1 MLQPLMIDGRPHWE
15 ASFPEELWPSFEEFR
30 NFLAIVWHHLGLP
43 APTEAQYEIAHR
55 LQFGYDTAEAEELE
69 KHKLVSLFENPREDI
84 VRCFRGAGKSYITS
98 AFAIW
103 RLKRNPRDE
112 KILVVSAAGSK
123 AKEFVSQT
131 KGIIA
136 SMPILQWLIDGPREK
151 GAARRDQADQFDVSS
166 SSLSQSYSVAA
177 RGITSQITGSRA
189 TLLIADDIEVEK
201 NSLTEEARQRIVRVV
216 QSDFVPITKTE
227 HGKGDIILLGTP
239 QTEESIYN
247 VLVKSMQFRTFT
259 IPVRYPARDKLKNYI
274 LRDEETGEDVNILA
288 PYLTRK
294 NDKGL
299 LPYGGVTDTRFGHD
313 EMVKIESKGRAT
325 YALQYMLDT
334 SLSDAERYPLRQFDL
349 VVFSTNPVKAPLQVQ
364 WGRDSDKKNQIRDIS
379 NLGFSGDHFLRPLF
393 TDTEW
398 EPYDGTVLFVDPA
411 GRGKDETAWAIVATL
426 NGIMYVLHVGG
437 FKGDPAEAMQQI
449 AIDAKRFSVNVVEVE
464 PNYGQGL
471 WVTSFGPIL
480 QKVWPGGCTVQESE
494 WAKGHKEGRIID
506 TLEPVMTQHRLVM
519 DEALIRSDVKNHDH
533 VYSLMYQ
540 LTHITRDRG
549 CLKHDDRVDALA
561 GAVAYWQKTMGQ
573 SIDEARQGV
582 LDSRWEQ
589 EIEDFMGMAQ
599 GGFKGREL
607 GGNVVSIRGRRRAD
621 GTRSEVTQR
630 LT

>member
-1 MLQPLMIDGRPHWE
+1 MLNPLMSDDSPHWQS
-15 ASFPEELWPSFEEFR
+15 SFPEELWPAFEDFR

-43 APTEAQYEIAHR
+43 SPTEAQYEIAHR
-55 LQFGYDTAEAEELE
+55 LQYGYDTAEA
-69 KHKLVSLFENPREDI
+69 KLLPEDTRTSLFVNPREDV

-103 RLKRNPRDE
+103 RLMRNPRDE

-131 KGIIA
+131 KGIIS
-136 SMPILQWLIDGPREK
+136 SMPILTWLIEGAREK
-151 GAARRDQADQFDVSS
+151 GAARRDQADQFDVSYS
-166 SSLSQSYSVAA
+166 SMSQSYSVAA

-201 NSLTEEARQRIVRVV
+201 NSLTEEARQRIIRVV

-247 VLVKSMQFRTFT
+247 VLVKAMQFRTFT
-259 IPVRYPARDKLKNYI
+259 IPVRYPSVDKLKNYV

-288 PYLTRK
+288 PYLTNK
-294 NDKGL
+294 YDEGVL
-299 LPYGGVTDTRFGHD
+299 THGQVTDQRFSHD
-313 EMVKIESKGRAT
+313 EMVAIEAKGRAT

-334 SLSDAERYPLRQFDL
+334 SLSDAERYPLRQQDL
-349 VVFSTNPVKAPLQVQ
+349 IVFSTNPVKAPLQVQ

-393 TDTEW
+393 ADTEW
-398 EPYDGTVLFVDPA
+398 EEYDGKVLFVDPS
-411 GRGKDETAWAIVATL
+411 GRGKDETAWAIVASL

-437 FKGDPAEAMQQI
+437 HKGDPAEAMQQI
-449 AIDAKRFSVNVVEVE
+449 AMDAKRFAVNVVEVE

-506 TLEPVMTQHRLVM
+506 TLEPVMTQHRLVV
-519 DEALIRSDVKNHDH
+519 DEQLIRTDVKNPDH
-533 VYSLMYQ
+533 VYSLLYQ
-540 LTHITRDRG
+540 MTHITRDRG
-549 CLKHDDRVDALA
+549 SLKHDDRLDALA
-561 GAVAYWQKTMGQ
+561 GAVAYWQKSMGQ
-573 SIDEARQGV
+573 SVDEARQGV
-582 LDSRWEQ
+582 LDSRWEM
-589 EIEDFMGMAQ
+589 EIEDFMEMSQ
-599 GGFKGREL
+599 GNFAGRDL
-607 GGNVVSIRGRRRAD
+607 GGKVVSLRGRRKAD
-621 GTRSEVTQR
+621 GSRNEVTQR
-630 LT
+630 QP